1 MMANE
6 RKISA
11 LSRLFLFLVKQ
22 IKAIKTSFGQLSLSS
37 LTSIMT
43 FAVIGIALALPMG
56 LYVLLKNVQTA
67 TSGLHHTA
75 QISIYLDIGIHKDQI
90 DNLQRLLRV
99 DNDIAQVQYIPPDI
113 GLKNFQKQF
122 GFDKILSEF
131 KENPLPGV
139 IVIQPEANIRTSLQI
154 NQLVARLK
162 RLPQINQVQSDRDWL
177 ERLNAI
183 IMLGHHII
191 YALWIL
197 FMLAVLLIVGHT
209 IRLTTQNHHDEIVVT
224 KLLGAT
230 DRFIRRPFLYS
241 GIIYGISGAI
251 IAWLLVDSTLW
262 WLQNSIT
269 RLSELYGSNFQPMGL
284 DIKST
289 LFLLAGGAILGYLGS
304 WLAVAR
310 HISMI
315 EPH

>member
-1 MMANE
+1 MANE